1 MNKIWRLFSAAA
13 LIPAAI
19 AFSGCYPPAPPPPA
33 PAPVIVAPPQPVAS
47 KPEDDWNIFPDPTT
61 GHVEVYHEGK
71 YVGAVTGDEKED
83 PPIPH
88 QVSGDQPEEDP
99 AAPSQPTDQ

>member
-1 MNKIWRLFSAAA
+1 
-13 LIPAAI
+13 
-19 AFSGCYPPAPPPPA
+19 
-33 PAPVIVAPPQPVAS
+33 
-47 KPEDDWNIFPDPTT
+47 
-61 GHVEVYHEGK
+61 
-71 YVGAVTGDEKED
+71 VTGDEKED